1 MNILETVKKNKE
13 KMLEDMQGLLR
24 IDSTLVES
32 DSPEAPFGE
41 GIRASLDYVLALG
54 EQMGFKVKNVK
65 NVAGHI
71 EFGEGEEIVGI
82 LCHVDVVPAV
92 GNWKYPPFP
101 RRFLKEEFIPVVRA
115 TIKDRQSLLC
125 MR

>member
-1 MNILETVKKNKE
+1 MNFLETIKKNKE
-13 KMLEDMQGLLR
+13 KMLADMQGLLR

-54 EQMGFKVKNVK
+54 EEMGFEVRNVG

-71 EFGEGEEIVGI
+71 EYGAGEEILGI

-92 GNWKYPPFP
+92 GDWKFPPFSG
-101 RRFLKEEFIPVVRA
+101 
-115 TIKDRQSLLC
+115 TI
-125 MR
+125 